1 MNIKVELEAEGA
13 PPRVLEAGEIIDRY
27 LQANLP
33 PPSDVLLYVRQWVA
47 NNRGNDRYGK

>member
-1 MNIKVELEAEGA
+1 MGIKGTLEVEGA
-13 PPRVLEAGEIIDRY
+13 PPRVVEAGEIIDRY

-33 PPSDVLLYVRQWVA
+33 PPADVLLYVRQWVA

>member
-33 PPSDVLLYVRQWVA
+33 PPADVLLYVRQWVA
-47 NNRGNDRYGK
+47 NNRGNNRYGK